1 MKRFLFALVA
11 ALYGCAIPA
20 IAAEPTKSAPA
31 PKWEPIPADAL
42 ARFAR
47 DTTRAHQIDSV
58 IRVQSIAAS
67 VTRQNAFQSLGEDIH
82 FVQGDSVDLAKGAVK
97 RAVR

>member
-11 ALYGCAIPA
+11 ALYGCAVPCAAVEPA
-20 IAAEPTKSAPA
+20 KVAPSA
-31 PKWEPIPADAL
+31 WEPIPADVL

-82 FVQGDSVDLAKGAVK
+82 FTQGDSVDLTKGVVK
-97 RAVR
+97 RGHGK